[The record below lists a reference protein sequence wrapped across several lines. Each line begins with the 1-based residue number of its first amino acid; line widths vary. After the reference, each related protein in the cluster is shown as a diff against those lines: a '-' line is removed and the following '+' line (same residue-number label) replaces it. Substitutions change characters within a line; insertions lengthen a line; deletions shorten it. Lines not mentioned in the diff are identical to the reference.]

1 MCIKMDDIMFIL
13 GMRYSRGMTAMTVA
27 RGEDGG
33 RRKAQGSKINQNKP
47 KYSLL
52 STP

>member
-1 MCIKMDDIMFIL
+1 MCIKMYDNIIIFIF
-13 GMRYSRGMTAMTVA
+13 GMGYSRGMTVE